1 MNTNNNMRVVK
12 RIKLANYLHEHGIDF
27 EYSRVDYKN
36 PKYKVFIYE
45 RTDELDKLIEQY
57 YKEGELQGKIK

>member
-1 MNTNNNMRVVK
+1 MNQNNNVRVIK

-27 EYSRVDYKN
+27 EYSRVDYEN

-45 RTDELDKLIEQY
+45 RTDRLDELIEQY
-57 YKEGELQGKIK
+57 YEEGKLQGKLK